1 MCVPVSSLNR
11 CNAFTRLLHTVTF
24 YKRNYAR
31 KNDELVPPVSEKL
44 AARLQQVINAEISAI
59 LTIPF
64 LATLMARGVW
74 YWQDFPWQ
82 VGAVIAIA
90 ATGGSFFLY
99 GRQAMIWAEDEDVA
113 PAKED

>member
-1 MCVPVSSLNR
+1 MLSLSS
-11 CNAFTRLLHTVTF
+11 TVTF
-24 YKRNYAR
+24 YQRNFAR
-31 KNDELVPPVSEKL
+31 KNNEVVPPLSDKL

-64 LATLMARGVW
+64 LATLMSRGVW

-82 VGAVIAIA
+82 VGLVLSIA

-99 GRQAMIWAEDEDVA
+99 GRQALNWAEENVA
-113 PAKED
+113 ETVTDN

>member
-1 MCVPVSSLNR
+1 MYSIYNCP
-11 CNAFTRLLHTVTF
+11 FFTVTF

-31 KNDELVPPVSEKL
+31 KNEEEVPPLTEKL

-74 YWQDFPWQ
+74 YWDDFPWQ
-82 VGAVIAIA
+82 VGAVVAIA

-99 GRQAMIWAEDEDVA
+99 GRQALTWTDADNDENDAVA
-113 PAKED
+113 NKA